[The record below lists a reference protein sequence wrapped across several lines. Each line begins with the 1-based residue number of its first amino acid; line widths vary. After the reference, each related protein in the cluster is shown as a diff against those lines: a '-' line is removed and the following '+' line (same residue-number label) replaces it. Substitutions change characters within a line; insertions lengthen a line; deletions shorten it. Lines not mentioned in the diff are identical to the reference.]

1 MYYMIYSYNN
11 YMNIAYWLLLLW
23 LNVNPYITESYS
35 YLFRIVIKAV
45 IVRVVAKT
53 VSNIFV

>member
-1 MYYMIYSYNN
+1 
-11 YMNIAYWLLLLW
+11 MNIAYWLLLLW

-35 YLFRIVIKAV
+35 YVFRIVIKAA
-45 IVRVVAKT
+45 IVRLVAKT